1 MMSQKTQVRNA
12 QTISNVTRIER
23 ATNLVNVVEKV
34 LTTRQVNK
42 LRTKITFMTR
52 VKALTARTDAK
63 MTFNAMVL
71 ELVVCMVIA
80 NDLKILHKN
89 TNI

>member
-63 MTFNAMVL
+63 TTFNAMVL

-80 NDLKILHKN
+80 NDLKILDKN